1 MPTQF
6 ERRATIQPCIVGS
19 SMTPG
24 DPKSI
29 CSLRTEHYGAFGIA
43 LLVQILCIRHSITAA
58 EGYLNFYIHNDTV
71 IKRLKYGIQKEMGST
86 KYCKTDYDIW
96 AETIHILDCLPCPS
110 AFTHVKGHQDEV
122 LYASCKVRSPLPRL
136 AHYNIEMDRLAGQCR
151 NAGIQPTMTTV
162 LPRSEIA
169 LVLNSNVVTHN
180 VKDAISHA
188 MKYAPV

>member
-1 MPTQF
+1 MSRDMIRAWSDGTVKNGEAAHAYTIRTASDDPT
-6 ERRATIQPCIVGS
+6 ECIVGS

-29 CSLRTEHYGAFGIA
+29 WSLRTEHYGAFGIA

-71 IKRLKYGIQKEMGST
+71 IKRLKYGIQQEMGSI
-86 KYCKTDYDIW
+86 KYCNTDYDIW
-96 AETIHILDCLPCPS
+96 AETIHILESLPCPS
-110 AFTHVKGHQDEV
+110 AFTHVKGHQDEVLYALKGHQDEV

-151 NAGIQPTMTTV
+151 KWEYNQ
-162 LPRSEIA
+162 R
-169 LVLNSNVVTHN
+169 
-180 VKDAISHA
+180 
-188 MKYAPV
+188 